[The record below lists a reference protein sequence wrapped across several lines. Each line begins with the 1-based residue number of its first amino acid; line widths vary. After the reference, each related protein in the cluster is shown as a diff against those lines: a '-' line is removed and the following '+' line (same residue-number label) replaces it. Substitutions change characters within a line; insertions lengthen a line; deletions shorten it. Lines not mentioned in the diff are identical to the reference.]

1 MPPGAPSRVKM
12 LLATPPLSDCRGRP
26 RACPRRATARVAPT
40 SRASRYFQSG
50 SLELFPLC
58 IAGLSALICTTLL
71 PPGCYER
78 HGMTHLAISV
88 LGPLRVILDGA
99 PVTAF
104 ESDKVRALLA
114 YLAVEA
120 DHPHRRETLAGLFW
134 PERPERSARHNL
146 SQALSNLRSAIGDRD
161 APRPFLLVTRQT
173 VRFNRDS
180 DHSLDVAAFVALL
193 SACKAHDHHRPETCE
208 PCICR
213 LREAVALYRGPFL
226 DRFYGGD
233 SPAFEEW
240 TLIRREGLQR
250 QVMGALRHLVI
261 YYEQRGEYQD
271 AGEYARRQ
279 VELEPWYEAAHR
291 QLMRALA
298 LSGKRSAALKQ
309 YQTCRRMLADELGVE
324 PAPKTTEL
332 FEQIRDGQYERP
344 ESLPRR
350 TTTEAKDPLKP
361 RSFRLRVWVI
371 VSLLFIVLS
380 LGLLVGLLLPNFNRT
395 AAVHATHTVAA
406 SPRPDDT
413 PTAVYFS
420 TDHMAIPQTEYQAL
434 VTLYNETEG
443 AGWKDSS
450 GWLSDSTPCA
460 WFGVTC
466 SGGSVIELNLP
477 DNNLSG
483 SIPPQIGRLTS
494 LHTLNLEFNQL
505 KGSIPPELGSLS
517 KLEALSLVGNSLSGP
532 IPPELGDL
540 TNLRT
545 LALSRCEWKSQLSGS
560 IPPRLGNLTKL
571 VELELCDS
579 LVSGPI
585 PPELAK
591 LTNLITLNLDNNR
604 LSGSLPP
611 ELGNL
616 VRLRHLYLSDNLLSG
631 SIPLQLGNLSNLT
644 VMVLVNNQLS
654 GPLPPELGNL
664 GNLEALAV
672 QGNRFLSGPI
682 PPEIGR
688 LSNLRLLDL
697 NSNQFSG
704 NLPMELGNLSNL
716 RTLIISWNPLSGPLP
731 MSLMNLNNQTFYFE
745 GTDLCEPPDAA
756 FQEWLNSIHDLQSTG
771 VLCHSEG

>member
-1 MPPGAPSRVKM
+1 
-12 LLATPPLSDCRGRP
+12 
-26 RACPRRATARVAPT
+26 
-40 SRASRYFQSG
+40 
-50 SLELFPLC
+50 
-58 IAGLSALICTTLL
+58 
-71 PPGCYER
+71 
-78 HGMTHLAISV
+78 
-88 LGPLRVILDGA
+88 LRVILDGA

-120 DHPHRRETLAGLFW
+120 GHPHRRETLAGLFW

-180 DHSLDVAAFVALL
+180 NHSLDVAAFAALL
-193 SACKAHDHHRPETCE
+193 SACKGHNHPQPETCE

-213 LREAVALYRGPFL
+213 LREAAALYRGPFL
-226 DRFYGGD
+226 DQFYGGD

-240 TLIRREGLQR
+240 ALVRREALQR
-250 QVMGALRHLVI
+250 QMMQVLSHLVA
-261 YYEQRGEYQD
+261 YHEQRGEYQD

-279 VELEPWYEAAHR
+279 VELEPWHEAAHR

-344 ESLPRR
+344 APPPRR
-350 TTTEAKDPLKP
+350 MPPEVQDPLKP
-361 RSFRLRVWVI
+361 RSFRLRAWAM

-380 LGLLVGLLLPNFNRT
+380 LGLLAGLLLRNSRRT
-395 AAVHATHTVAA
+395 AAVHATATVAA
-406 SPRPDDT
+406 SLRPDDT
-413 PTAVYFS
+413 PTAVYS
-420 TDHMAIPQTEYQAL
+420 PTGQADIPQVERQAL
-434 VTLYNETEG
+434 VTLYNETG
-443 AGWKDSS
+443 GSDWKDSS
-450 GWLSDSTPCA
+450 GWLSDSTPCT

-466 SGGSVIELNLP
+466 SGGSVIGLNLP

-483 SIPPQIGRLTS
+483 SIPP
-494 LHTLNLEFNQL
+494 
-505 KGSIPPELGSLS
+505 ELGSLS
-517 KLEALSLVGNSLSGP
+517 NLESLSLVGNSLSGP

-540 TNLRT
+540 ANLRA
-545 LALSRCEWKSQLSGS
+545 LALSRCEWPSQLSGS
-560 IPPRLGNLTKL
+560 IPPQLGNLTKL

-585 PPELAK
+585 PPELG
-591 LTNLITLNLDNNR
+591 NLVNLVTINLDNNR

-616 VRLRHLYLSDNLLSG
+616 TRLRHLYLSDNLLSG
-631 SIPLQLGNLSNLT
+631 SIPAQWGNLSNLT
-644 VMVLVNNQLS
+644 VLILTNNQLS

-664 GNLEALAV
+664 GNLEALAI
-672 QGNRFLSGPI
+672 QGNQFLSGPI
-682 PPEIGR
+682 PPEIGG

-697 NSNQFSG
+697 NGNQFSG
-704 NLPMELGNLSNL
+704 SLPTELGNLSNL
-716 RTLIISWNPLSGPLP
+716 STLIISWNPLSGPLP

-756 FQEWLNSIHDLQSTG
+756 FQEWLNSIYDLQSTQ
-771 VLCHSEG
+771 VLCQSEGQND